1 MVKLTEEM
9 VIARSRTSDLTEVK
23 KLNCWGSELTD
34 VSILRELKKVEV
46 LSLSVNKISSL
57 ADFQFCL
64 NLKELF
70 VRKNNIT
77 DLNEICYLQNLPNLR
92 HLWLAENPCA
102 EQKEYRLTVIKA
114 LPNLEKLDGS
124 FVDAEEANFALS
136 NGKTLYN
143 PLEINGSSV
152 QSMLASSED
161 VAEIPEDAEPE
172 QNRSSSSS
180 SDQRSYDDYQK
191 VNQEYHDVD
200 RRNANHNVKLTH
212 QHSHDN
218 HLSYEFQNGQ
228 AQNLTKDNGIKN
240 IPHIN
245 GDNSLI
251 NRSIILKEHENNKPV
266 FVPVYVRHYG
276 TNPKESRNSRE
287 YERMSCQPNQRYQQL
302 QSPPRSAYSTIEYQD
317 EKRFSDRNSYEYED
331 KSHNHIDN
339 EESYYPPQ
347 PRRSS
352 SYQNSEKEDHR
363 ERDMSRCM
371 RHLEKDKCHFHYNR
385 RPVTRNSNILSA
397 VLCLVKELDFPSLEV
412 VEMAVRNRMDELDE

>member
-218 HLSYEFQNGQ
+218 HLSYE
-228 AQNLTKDNGIKN
+228 
-240 IPHIN
+240 
-245 GDNSLI
+245 
-251 NRSIILKEHENNKPV
+251 EHENNKPV